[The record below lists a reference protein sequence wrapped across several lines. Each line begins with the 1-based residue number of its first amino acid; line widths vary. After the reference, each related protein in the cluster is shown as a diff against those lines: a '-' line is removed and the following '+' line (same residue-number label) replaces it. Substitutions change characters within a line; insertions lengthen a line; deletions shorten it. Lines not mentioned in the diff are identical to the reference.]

1 MRDLR
6 QIMCHHTG
14 KKKTKHPHCHQ
25 NSLVYCGERGLSVLV
40 WWGCISI
47 VKLYTQ
53 SSIAVLFNIM
63 IHVPPTSPSSLSPA
77 TIQRYLQATFIY
89 PDHRNIID
97 ISVRVFVD
105 CYMYVVIY
113 CEMQMSF
120 SQTNPDSSCL
130 HFSRQKL
137 LLETQNV
144 EFNSFRTIKI

>member
-1 MRDLR
+1 
-6 QIMCHHTG
+6 
-14 KKKTKHPHCHQ
+14 
-25 NSLVYCGERGLSVLV
+25 
-40 WWGCISI
+40 
-47 VKLYTQ
+47 
-53 SSIAVLFNIM
+53 M

-113 CEMQMSF
+113 CEMQMTF
-120 SQTNPDSSCL
+120 YETNPDSSCL
-130 HFSRQKL
+130 HFSRQKR

-144 EFNSFRTIKI
+144 EFNSFRTIKISDLELLSSSQSHLDFFGQQREQSEFLQL